1 MMRAIMRGDGLRA
14 RILRSSG
21 LTVVGY
27 GTSQVLRLASN
38 LVLTRILFPEAFGV
52 MALVSVFMMGL
63 NMFSD
68 LGIGPSIQ
76 QNKRGDDP
84 DFLNTAWTI
93 QVIRG
98 GILWAV
104 ATALA
109 FPMAWFYNA
118 PELAQLLPVAS
129 LTLLITAF
137 NPTRLETAN
146 RHLLLGR
153 VTVIDMATQVVG
165 ITSAVVLAWLLQS
178 VWALVFSGIIGA
190 LAQLFLYNRFLPGM
204 KNRFR
209 WEGPAAH
216 ELIRF
221 GKWIFLST
229 IAGFALSQGDRIV
242 LGKFLPLEVLGVYNI
257 GYFLASFPLLL
268 GGVVIRRVLIPLYRE
283 KPPAQSRENFAK
295 LQKMRFVMTGL
306 VFSLVFVFAV
316 SGVALVQVMY
326 DARYAMAGAVVVVIA
341 VAQLPQVIVL
351 TYDQAALAA
360 GDSKRF
366 FVLAATRAALM
377 IAGLLIGI
385 QYFGLFGALVSQGI
399 AMIAAYPVVV
409 WLARKQGAWD
419 PLHDLVFAGIGIGL
433 GAVAVWF
440 NYGAIGGAVAE
451 LSALKWP

>member
-1 MMRAIMRGDGLRA
+1 MIRGDGLRA

-27 GTSQVLRLASN
+27 GVSQVLRLASN
-38 LVLTRILFPEAFGV
+38 LILTRILFPEAFGL

-63 NMFSD
+63 AMFSD

-98 GILWAV
+98 AILWVIAS
-104 ATALA
+104 ALA
-109 FPMAWFYNA
+109 FPMAWFYEA
-118 PELAQLLPVAS
+118 PELAMLLPVAS
-129 LTLLITAF
+129 LTLIITAF

-153 VTVIDMATQVVG
+153 VTIIDMATQVVG
-165 ITSAVVLAWLLQS
+165 IASAVFLAWMLQS
-178 VWALVFSGIIGA
+178 VWALVFSSIVGA
-190 LAQLFLYNRFLPGM
+190 LVQLVMYNRFLPGL

-209 WEGPAAH
+209 WESAAAH

-229 IAGFALSQGDRIV
+229 IAGFALSQGDKIV
-242 LGKFLPLEVLGVYNI
+242 LGKFLPLEGLGVYNI

-283 KPPAQSRENFAK
+283 RPPSQSRENFKK
-295 LQKMRFVMTGL
+295 LQKMRFTMTI
-306 VFSLVFVFAV
+306 LVFVLVLFFAA
-316 SGVALVQVMY
+316 SGVALVQIMY
-326 DARYAMAGAVVVVIA
+326 DPRYAMAGAVVVVIA
-341 VAQLPQVIVL
+341 IAQLPQVIVL

-366 FVLAATRAALM
+366 FALAASRAVLM
-377 IAGLLIGI
+377 IAGLLIGF
-385 QYFGLFGALVSQGI
+385 QLYGLLGALIGQGI
-399 AMIAAYPVVV
+399 AMVVAYPVVV

-419 PLHDLVFAGIGIGL
+419 PAHDLVFVGIGL
-433 GAVAVWF
+433 CLGGFSLWLNWAAVLDLA
-440 NYGAIGGAVAE
+440 
-451 LSALKWP
+451 ALKSP

>member
-1 MMRAIMRGDGLRA
+1 MIRAMMAGDGLRA
-14 RILRSSG
+14 RVLRSSG
-21 LTVVGY
+21 LTVIGY

-38 LVLTRILFPEAFGV
+38 LLLTRILFPEAFGL
-52 MALVSVFMMGL
+52 MALVSIFMMGL

-93 QVIRG
+93 QIIRG
-98 GILWAV
+98 GILWGV

-109 FPMAWFYNA
+109 FPMAWFYGA

-165 ITSAVVLAWLLQS
+165 ITSAVILAWLLQS

-190 LAQLFLYNRFLPGM
+190 LAQLLMYNLFLPGM

-242 LGKFLPLEVLGVYNI
+242 LGKYLPIEVLGVYNI

-283 KPPAQSRENFAK
+283 KPPAQSQDNFSK

-306 VFSLVFVFAV
+306 VFSLVFGFAI
-316 SGVALVQVMY
+316 SGVVLVQFMY
-326 DARYAMAGAVVVVIA
+326 DARYIMAGAVVVVIA
-341 VAQLPQVIVL
+341 VAQLPQVVVL

-366 FVLAATRAALM
+366 FVLAASRAALM
-377 IAGLLIGI
+377 IAGLVIGMETAGLLGALIG
-385 QYFGLFGALVSQGI
+385 QGI
-399 AMIAAYPVVV
+399 AMIIAYPVVV

-419 PLHDLVFAGIGIGL
+419 PLHDIVFAGVGIFL
-433 GAVAVWF
+433 
-440 NYGAIGGAVAE
+440 GGAAIWLNWDAVVG

>member
-1 MMRAIMRGDGLRA
+1 MIRGDSLRA

-21 LTVVGY
+21 LTVMGY
-27 GTSQVLRLASN
+27 GVSQVLRLASN
-38 LVLTRILFPEAFGV
+38 LALTRILFPEAFGL
-52 MALVSVFMMGL
+52 MALVSIFMMGL

-98 GILWAV
+98 AILWGV
-104 ATALA
+104 ASALA
-109 FPMAWFYNA
+109 LPMAWFYEA

-129 LTLLITAF
+129 ITLLITAF

-153 VTVIDMATQVVG
+153 VTVIDMATQVLG
-165 ITSAVVLAWLLQS
+165 IASAVTLAWLLQS
-178 VWALVFSGIIGA
+178 VWALVFSGLIGA
-190 LAQLFLYNRFLPGM
+190 LAQLLMYNIYLPGL

-209 WEGPAAH
+209 WEASAAH

-268 GGVVIRRVLIPLYRE
+268 GGVVIRRILIPLYRE
-283 KPPAQSRENFAK
+283 RPPAESRENVAK
-295 LQKMRFVMTGL
+295 LQKMRFVMTAL
-306 VFSLVFVFAV
+306 VFSLVFVFAA
-316 SGVALVQVMY
+316 SGVVLVQIMY
-326 DARYAMAGAVVVVIA
+326 DARYQMAGAVVVIIA
-341 VAQLPQVIVL
+341 VMQLPQVIVL

-366 FVLAATRAALM
+366 FALAASRAVLM

-385 QYFGLFGALVSQGI
+385 QYFGLIGALIGQGL
-399 AMIAAYPVVV
+399 AMLVAYPVVV
-409 WLARKQGAWD
+409 WLARKQSAWD
-419 PLHDLVFAGIGIGL
+419 PLHDAVFAVVGLGL
-433 GAVAVWF
+433 GAVALWL
-440 NYGAIGGAVAE
+440 NWGTILG

>member
-1 MMRAIMRGDGLRA
+1 MMRAVMRGDGLRA

-38 LVLTRILFPEAFGV
+38 LLLTRILFPEAFGV

-98 GILWAV
+98 GVLWAV

-153 VTVIDMATQVVG
+153 VTVIDLATQVVG

-190 LAQLFLYNRFLPGM
+190 LAQLFLYNQFLPGM
-204 KNRFR
+204 KNKFQ
-209 WEGPAAH
+209 WEAPAAH

-306 VFSLVFVFAV
+306 VFALVFVFAV

-360 GDSKRF
+360 GNSKRF
-366 FVLAATRAALM
+366 FVLAASRAALM

-385 QYFGLFGALVSQGI
+385 QYFDLFGALVSQGI
-399 AMIAAYPVVV
+399 AMIVAYPVVV

-419 PLHDLVFAGIGIGL
+419 PLHDLVFAGVGIGL

-440 NYGAIGGAVAE
+440 NYGAIVE

>member
-1 MMRAIMRGDGLRA
+1 MMRAVMRGDGLRA

-38 LVLTRILFPEAFGV
+38 LLLTRILFPEAFGV

-98 GILWAV
+98 GVLWAV

-165 ITSAVVLAWLLQS
+165 ITSAVILAWLLQS

-190 LAQLFLYNRFLPGM
+190 LAQLFLYNQFLPGM
-204 KNRFR
+204 KNRFQ
-209 WEGPAAH
+209 WEAPAAH

-306 VFSLVFVFAV
+306 VFALVFVFAV

-366 FVLAATRAALM
+366 FVLAASRAALM

-385 QYFGLFGALVSQGI
+385 QYFDLFGALVSQGI
-399 AMIAAYPVVV
+399 AMIVAYPVVV

-419 PLHDLVFAGIGIGL
+419 PLHDLVFAGVGIGL

-440 NYGAIGGAVAE
+440 NYGAIVE

>member
-1 MMRAIMRGDGLRA
+1 MIRAMMRGDGLRA
-14 RILRSSG
+14 RVLRSSG
-21 LTVVGY
+21 LTVIGY

-38 LVLTRILFPEAFGV
+38 LLLTRILFPEAFGL
-52 MALVSVFMMGL
+52 MALVSIFMMGL

-93 QVIRG
+93 QIIRG
-98 GILWAV
+98 GVLWVV

-109 FPMAWFYNA
+109 FPMAWFYGA

-153 VTVIDMATQVVG
+153 VTAIDMATQFIG
-165 ITSAVVLAWLLQS
+165 IASAVILAWLLQS

-190 LAQLFLYNRFLPGM
+190 LAQLLLYNLFLPGM

-209 WEGPAAH
+209 WEGQAAH

-242 LGKFLPLEVLGVYNI
+242 LGKYLPIEVLGVYNI

-283 KPPAQSRENFAK
+283 KPPAESRENFAK

-306 VFSLVFVFAV
+306 VFSLVFVFAI
-316 SGVALVQVMY
+316 SGVVLVQFMY
-326 DARYAMAGAVVVVIA
+326 DARYIMAGAIVVVIA
-341 VAQLPQVIVL
+341 VAQLPQVVVL

-366 FVLAATRAALM
+366 FVLAASRAALM
-377 IAGLLIGI
+377 IAGLMIGMEAAGLLGALIG
-385 QYFGLFGALVSQGI
+385 QGI
-399 AMIAAYPVVV
+399 AMIVAYPVVV

-419 PLHDLVFAGIGIGL
+419 PWHDIVFAGVGICLGGAAL
-433 GAVAVWF
+433 WLNWGAVA
-440 NYGAIGGAVAE
+440 G